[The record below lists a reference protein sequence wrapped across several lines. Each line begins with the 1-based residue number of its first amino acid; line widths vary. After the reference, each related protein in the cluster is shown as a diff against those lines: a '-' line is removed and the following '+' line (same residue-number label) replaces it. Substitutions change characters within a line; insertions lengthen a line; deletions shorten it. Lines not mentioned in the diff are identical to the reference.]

1 MRRDRVVAAP
11 PAEVWGIVGDPAS
24 LGRWWPRV
32 ERVETVDSAGFT
44 EVYRTKKGT
53 PVRADF
59 RIATL
64 EPEEEIRVV
73 QQLEGTPF
81 ARIFSAASKRATLHA
96 VEAGAGGVGGTR
108 VTLELDQSPAGMA
121 RFGSFMVRGAMR
133 KQLDEALD
141 ALAGLFEAGSEP
153 GSSSQGAASPV
164 PGAD

>member
-1 MRRDRVVAAP
+1 MKSSRSRVLAAG
-11 PAEVWGIVGDPAS
+11 PAQVWEVVGDPGQ

-32 ERVETVDSAGFT
+32 ERVESVDHAGFT

-64 EPEEEIRVV
+64 DVEREIRVV

-81 ARIFSAASKRATLHA
+81 ARIFSEASKRATL
-96 VEAGAGGVGGTR
+96 EAAEDGTR
-108 VTLELDQSPAGMA
+108 VTLELDQTPAGMA

-133 KQLDEALD
+133 KQLDEGLG
-141 ALAGLFEAGSEP
+141 ALAALLERPA
-153 GSSSQGAASPV
+153 
-164 PGAD
+164 